1 MGFSLTGTHVIFFIA
16 AVIIASTVSGIFIAV
31 SHDINRGLTDTGNR
45 IKDQLDT
52 DFKII
57 NDPDNIPDN
66 AGNYEFYLKNIG
78 GKELPTTTSTINLF
92 VDGEIIVTN
101 QYSFEDSSIKVGAV
115 TTIYIANSQISSGNH
130 KLRIVGPQAVEDEF
144 TFDI

>member
-1 MGFSLTGTHVIFFIA
+1 MGFSLSGTHVIYFIA

-31 SHDINRGLTDTGNR
+31 SNDINDGLRETGGR

-57 NDPDNIPDN
+57 NDPDNIPN
-66 AGNYEFYLKNIG
+66 ISGNFRFYLKNIG
-78 GKELPTTTSTINLF
+78 GKEFSTTTSTINLF
-92 VDGEIIVTN
+92 VDGEIIATD
-101 QYSFEDSSIKVGAV
+101 QYSFEDSSIQVGAV

-130 KLRIVGPQAVEDEF
+130 KLRVVGPQAIEDEF

>member
-1 MGFSLTGTHVIFFIA
+1 MGFSLTGTHVIYFITA
-16 AVIIASTVSGIFIAV
+16 IIIASTVSGIFIAV
-31 SHDINRGLTDTGNR
+31 SNDINSGLTDTGSR
-45 IKDQLDT
+45 IKNQLDT

-78 GKELPTTTSTINLF
+78 GTELATTTSTINLF
-92 VDGEIIVTN
+92 VDGEIIATN
-101 QYSFEDSSIKVGAV
+101 QYSFEDSSIQVGDL
-115 TTIYIANSQISSGNH
+115 TTIYIANGQISSGNH
-130 KLRIVGPQAVEDEF
+130 KLRVVGPQAVEDEF